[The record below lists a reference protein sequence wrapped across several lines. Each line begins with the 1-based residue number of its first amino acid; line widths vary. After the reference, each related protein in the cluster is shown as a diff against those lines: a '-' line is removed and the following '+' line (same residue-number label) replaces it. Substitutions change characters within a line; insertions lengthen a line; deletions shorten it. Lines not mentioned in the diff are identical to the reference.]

1 MNAGERQVLSRLEL
15 EAVHC
20 VEIRST
26 LAIRF
31 ANNSKNRPATA
42 AMCGNPRN
50 SNYFFWAAVR
60 AIVSGGTC
68 GTAGRGSRGFGAGRF
83 ATARMYSR
91 YRARDE
97 TCAADELLAGAK

>member
-1 MNAGERQVLSRLEL
+1 M
-15 EAVHC
+15 
-20 VEIRST
+20 EIRST

-31 ANNSKNRPATA
+31 ANNSKNRPAAA

-68 GTAGRGSRGFGAGRF
+68 GTAGRGSRRFGAGRF
-83 ATARMYSR
+83 ATARTHRR
-91 YRARDE
+91 YRACDE
-97 TCAADELLAGAK
+97 TRAPRELFAGAK